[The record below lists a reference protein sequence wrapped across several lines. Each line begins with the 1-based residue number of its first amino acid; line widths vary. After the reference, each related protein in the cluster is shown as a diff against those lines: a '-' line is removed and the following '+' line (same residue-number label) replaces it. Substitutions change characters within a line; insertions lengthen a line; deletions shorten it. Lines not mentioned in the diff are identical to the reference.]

1 MKWYSVKVVL
11 FLLLMVSVVKAQELK
26 LGKVT
31 TAELEEKQ
39 YPKDTA
45 AVAAILYK
53 KGRTFFTYNVRNGFV
68 MNHEFTYRIKIYKKE
83 GLDWATFEVPYYI
96 GYENLNDD
104 FLSFYDAVT
113 YNIENGV
120 IVKTK
125 LNSEGSFKTK
135 VDENWKKASI
145 TLPNV
150 KAGSIIEFSYTLK
163 SENIEHFPVYDI
175 QYEIPV
181 NYSEYKTEIPNF
193 FYYKTIL
200 KGFVDVKSD
209 SKYQSGSLNYADE
222 NSQTVSIGFQSFN
235 SVYVA
240 KDVPAIKEEEYVD
253 NSKNYQASIH
263 NELEKTAFPEREV
276 KDYSSTWEGVAK
288 TIFNSKYFGEQLKE
302 SSFFIK
308 DLGLIL
314 KDIDSKE
321 ERLKAVFKFVQEKMR
336 WNNEYG
342 YYTDK
347 GVVKAYADRT
357 GNIAEINF
365 ILISMLRLAGISTD
379 PVLISTIEHGIP
391 VFPSRTDFNYV
402 VAMAELNGKQ
412 ILLDATHNYTT
423 QNILPLN
430 TLNWKGRLIKQDGTS
445 HEINLVPTVPSVV
458 NYSLSAKVDA
468 SGEISGEIKSRKSN
482 YEAYRFR
489 DKYAGM
495 NSDSYIEKLED
506 SYNGIEISEYTIVN
520 KNADLL
526 RPVDESF
533 AFKSTNQSEIIGEQ
547 IFLNPMLFFTLH
559 KNPFVQDERK
569 MPIYFGYPIL
579 NKYNISIEIP
589 EGYQLESLP
598 KGINLS
604 TGDGS
609 FAYKYLLEKNENRI
623 QIVVQSETKNA
634 MVSAED
640 YLMLKDFYQ
649 QIMDKQKEK
658 IVLKKI

>member
-1 MKWYSVKVVL
+1 MEWYSFKIAL

-31 TAELEEKQ
+31 IAELEEKQ

-53 KGRTFFTYNVRNGFV
+53 KGRTFFTYNVKTGFAA
-68 MNHEFTYRIKIYKKE
+68 NHEFTFRIKIYKKE
-83 GLDWATFEVPYYI
+83 GLGWANFEVPYYI
-96 GYENLNDD
+96 GYEKLKEDY
-104 FLSFYDAVT
+104 LSFNDAVT
-113 YNIENGV
+113 YNLEGGI

-125 LNSEGSFKTK
+125 LNNEGSFKTK
-135 VDENWKKASI
+135 IDENWKKASI
-145 TLPNV
+145 SMPNV
-150 KAGSIIEFSYTLK
+150 KVGSIVEFSFLLK
-163 SENIEHFPVYDI
+163 SENIVKFPVYDI
-175 QYEIPV
+175 QYAIPV
-181 NYSEYKTEIPNF
+181 KYSEYRTEVPEYYI
-193 FYYKTIL
+193 YKTLL
-200 KGFVDVKSD
+200 KGYVDVQSE
-209 SKYQSGSLNYADE
+209 SKYENGSVNYNNEYNQSNTMRYKQI
-222 NSQTVSIGFQSFN
+222 NSSYI
-235 SVYVA
+235 A
-240 KDVPAIKEEEYVD
+240 KEVPAIKEEEYVD
-253 NSKNYQASIH
+253 NLKNYKSSIH
-263 NELEKTAFPEREV
+263 NELERTRFPESPV
-276 KDYSSTWEGVAK
+276 KDYAITWEGVAK
-288 TIFNSKYFGEQLKE
+288 TIFESKDFGGQLKE
-302 SSFFIK
+302 SSFLIN

-321 ERLKAVFKFVQEKMR
+321 ERLKVVFKFVQEKMN
-336 WNNEYG
+336 WNNKYG

-365 ILISMLRLAGISTD
+365 ILISMLRLSGISAD
-379 PVLISTIEHGIP
+379 PVLISTLEHGVP

-402 VAMAELNGKQ
+402 VAMAEIDGKQ

-445 HEINLVPTVPSVV
+445 FEINLVPTTPSVV
-458 NYSLSAKVDA
+458 NYNLSAKVDA

-482 YEAYRFR
+482 YEAYKFR

-495 NSDSYIEKLED
+495 NSDTYIEKLED
-506 SYNGIEISEYTIVN
+506 LYSGIEISKYTIVN

-526 RPVDESF
+526 KPVDESF
-533 AFKSTNQSEIIGEQ
+533 AFKSTNQSEIIGEE
-547 IFLNPMLFFTLH
+547 IFLSPMLFFALH
-559 KNPFVQDERK
+559 KNPFVQDKRK

-589 EGYQLESLP
+589 EGYQVEFLP

-609 FAYKYLLEKNENRI
+609 FAFKYFLEKNENRI

-634 MVSAED
+634 VVSAED

>member
-1 MKWYSVKVVL
+1 MKWYSVKIAL

-31 TAELEEKQ
+31 IAELEEKQ

-53 KGRTFFTYNVRNGFV
+53 KGRTFFTYNVKTGFAA
-68 MNHEFTYRIKIYKKE
+68 NHEFTFRIKIYKKE
-83 GLDWATFEVPYYI
+83 GLGWANFEVPYYI
-96 GYENLNDD
+96 GYEKLKEDY
-104 FLSFYDAVT
+104 LSFNDAVT
-113 YNIENGV
+113 YNLEGGT

-125 LNSEGSFKTK
+125 LNNEGSFKTK
-135 VDENWKKASI
+135 IDENWKKASI
-145 TLPNV
+145 SMPNV
-150 KAGSIIEFSYTLK
+150 KVGSIVEFSFLLK
-163 SENIEHFPVYDI
+163 SENIVKFPVYDI
-175 QYEIPV
+175 QYAIPV
-181 NYSEYKTEIPNF
+181 KYSEYRTEVPEYYI
-193 FYYKTIL
+193 YKTLL
-200 KGFVDVKSD
+200 KGYVDVQSE
-209 SKYQSGSLNYADE
+209 SKYENGSVNYNNEYNQSNTMRYKQI
-222 NSQTVSIGFQSFN
+222 NSSYI
-235 SVYVA
+235 A
-240 KDVPAIKEEEYVD
+240 KEVPAIKEEEYVD
-253 NSKNYQASIH
+253 NLKNYKSSIH
-263 NELEKTAFPEREV
+263 NELERTRFPESPV
-276 KDYSSTWEGVAK
+276 KDYAITWEGVAK
-288 TIFNSKYFGEQLKE
+288 TIFESKDFGGQLKE
-302 SSFFIK
+302 SSFLIN

-321 ERLKAVFKFVQEKMR
+321 ERLKVVFKFVQEKMN
-336 WNNEYG
+336 WNNKYG

-365 ILISMLRLAGISTD
+365 ILISMLRLSGISAD
-379 PVLISTIEHGIP
+379 PVLISTLEHGVP

-402 VAMAELNGKQ
+402 VAMAEIDGKQ

-445 HEINLVPTVPSVV
+445 FEINLVPTTPSVV
-458 NYSLSAKVDA
+458 NYNLSAKVDA

-482 YEAYRFR
+482 YEAYKFR

-495 NSDSYIEKLED
+495 NSDTYIEKLED
-506 SYNGIEISEYTIVN
+506 LYSGIEISKYTIVN

-526 RPVDESF
+526 KPVDESF
-533 AFKSTNQSEIIGEQ
+533 AFKSTNQSEIIGEE
-547 IFLNPMLFFTLH
+547 IFLSPMLFFTLH
-559 KNPFVQDERK
+559 KNPFVQDKRK

-589 EGYQLESLP
+589 EGYQVESLP

-609 FAYKYLLEKNENRI
+609 FSFKYFLEKNENRI

-634 MVSAED
+634 VVSAED

>member
-1 MKWYSVKVVL
+1 MKWYSVKVAV

-222 NSQTVSIGFQSFN
+222 NSQTVSVGFQSFN

-240 KDVPAIKEEEYVD
+240 KDVPSVKEEEYVD

-288 TIFNSKYFGEQLKE
+288 TIFNSKDFGEQLKE

-506 SYNGIEISEYTIVN
+506 FYNGIEISEYTIVN

-559 KNPFVQDERK
+559 KNPFVQDKRK

-579 NKYNISIEIP
+579 NKYNMSIEIP
-589 EGYQLESLP
+589 EGYQVESLP

-634 MVSAED
+634 VVPAED

>member
-1 MKWYSVKVVL
+1 MKWYSAKVAL

-31 TAELEEKQ
+31 IAELEEKQ
-39 YPKDTA
+39 YSKDTA

-53 KGRTFFTYNVRNGFV
+53 KGRTFFTYNVKTGFAA
-68 MNHEFTYRIKIYKKE
+68 NHEFTFRIKIYKKE
-83 GLDWATFEVPYYI
+83 GLHWANFEVPYYI
-96 GYENLNDD
+96 GYEKLKEDYLTFN
-104 FLSFYDAVT
+104 DAVT
-113 YNIENGV
+113 YNLEGGT

-125 LNSEGSFKTK
+125 LNNEGSFKTK
-135 VDENWKKASI
+135 IDENWKKASI
-145 TLPNV
+145 SLPNV
-150 KAGSIIEFSYTLK
+150 KAGSIIEFSYLLK
-163 SENIEHFPVYDI
+163 SENIVKFPVYDI
-175 QYEIPV
+175 QYTIPV
-181 NYSEYKTEIPNF
+181 KYSEYRTEVPEYYI
-193 FYYKTIL
+193 YKTLL
-200 KGFVDVKSD
+200 KGYVDVQSE
-209 SKYQSGSLNYADE
+209 SKYENGSVNYNNEYNQSNTMRYKQI
-222 NSQTVSIGFQSFN
+222 NSSYI
-235 SVYVA
+235 A
-240 KDVPAIKEEEYVD
+240 KEVPAIKEEEYVD
-253 NSKNYQASIH
+253 NLKNYKSSIH
-263 NELEKTAFPEREV
+263 NELERTRFPESPV
-276 KDYSSTWEGVAK
+276 KDYAITWEGVAK
-288 TIFNSKYFGEQLKE
+288 TIFESKDFGGQLKE
-302 SSFFIK
+302 SSFLIN
-308 DLGLIL
+308 DLGLML

-321 ERLKAVFKFVQEKMR
+321 ERLKVVFKFVQEKMN
-336 WNNEYG
+336 WNNKYG

-365 ILISMLRLAGISTD
+365 ILISMLRLSGISAD
-379 PVLISTIEHGIP
+379 PVLISTLEHGVP

-402 VAMAELNGKQ
+402 VAMAEIDGKQ

-445 HEINLVPTVPSVV
+445 FEINLVPTTPSVV
-458 NYSLSAKVDA
+458 NYNLSAKVDA

-482 YEAYRFR
+482 YEAYKFR

-495 NSDSYIEKLED
+495 NSDTYIEKLED
-506 SYNGIEISEYTIVN
+506 LYSGIEISKYTIVN

-526 RPVDESF
+526 KPVDESF
-533 AFKSTNQSEIIGEQ
+533 AFKSTNQSEIIGEE
-547 IFLNPMLFFTLH
+547 IFLSPMLFFALH
-559 KNPFVQDERK
+559 KNPFVQDKRK

-589 EGYQLESLP
+589 EGYQVEFLP

-609 FAYKYLLEKNENRI
+609 FAFKYFLEKNENRI

-634 MVSAED
+634 VVSAED

>member
-11 FLLLMVSVVKAQELK
+11 FLLLMVSIVKAQELK

-53 KGRTFFTYNVRNGFV
+53 KGRTFFTYNIRNGFV

-150 KAGSIIEFSYTLK
+150 KAGSIIEFSYRLK